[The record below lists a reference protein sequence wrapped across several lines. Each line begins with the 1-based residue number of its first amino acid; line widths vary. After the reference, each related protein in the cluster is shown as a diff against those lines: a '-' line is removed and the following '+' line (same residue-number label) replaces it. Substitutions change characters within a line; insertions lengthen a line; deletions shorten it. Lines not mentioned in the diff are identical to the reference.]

1 MPFVFKSCPIKGL
14 LEIEPKIFGDKWGW
28 FFDKERKLI
37 NKNTINN
44 LKK

>member
-1 MPFVFKSCPIKGL
+1 KKLFIEHIKA
-14 LEIEPKIFGDKWGW
+14 IVYYFNKWGW